1 MKNLKLYVVDANRP
15 TTSNGTVV
23 YAVQSDCQESLDFY
37 KSNQP
42 SAFPVSYLDKDT
54 SKAMLFFSPQQHAV
68 AMLEWVEED
77 KRFYLRHTAE
87 TRAMCKV
94 FEQKSARKLKA
105 LASSFLNLSDDDED
119 SSDEEKGASAP
130 AKPKSTR
137 KRDLGG

>member
-15 TTSNGTVV
+15 TTSNGTTI
-23 YAVQSDCQESLDFY
+23 YAVQSDCKESLDFY
-37 KSNQP
+37 KNNQP
-42 SAFPVSYLDKDT
+42 SEFPVSYLDKDS
-54 SKAMLFFSPQQHAV
+54 SKAMLFFSTHAYAV

-105 LASSFLNLSDDDED
+105 LASSFLNLSDDDD
-119 SSDEEKGASAP
+119 SSDEEKKADAP
-130 AKPKSTR
+130 KKPKSTR